1 MKFTQILALL
11 AMVMMLAL
19 SSCDEN
25 TTDPVDDTLKKPAAP
40 TAIMANSSEVNG
52 EATISL
58 KWTKSVSEGTAD
70 FANYELTI
78 LNAANAP
85 VGNII
90 TLAAGAT
97 SYTVAS
103 NLLTQGEI
111 YKFELR
117 AVNKDFDSDA
127 ATISWSPAWRFVEE
141 PSTGFALELYGNK
154 SDYGSGLDFYSD
166 TDQGPIVVSV
176 SKGSQWNIGFDD
188 KDGLKIGSAG
198 ALSYNINPGLTEITA
213 TSVWDATNL
222 DDLYFDKPLNQYS
235 FSESTIDLSKYS
247 SDIVFIARAET
258 AAGSGKFNYV
268 RVFVDYENGSFV
280 RDAGTDNQY
289 IVVYLSYQAEVDVP
303 YAQIGQA
310 K

>member
-1 MKFTQILALL
+1 MKFSQILALL
-11 AMVMMLAL
+11 AMVMLLAL

-25 TTDPVDDTLKKPAAP
+25 TTDPIDDTLSKPAAP
-40 TAIMANSSEVNG
+40 TGIMANSSEVNG

-58 KWTKSVSEGTAD
+58 KWTKSTSEGTTD

-90 TLAAGAT
+90 TIAGGT
-97 SYTVAS
+97 TMYSVAS

-111 YKFELR
+111 YTFELR
-117 AVNKDFDSDA
+117 AVNKDFDSDV
-127 ATISWSPAWRFVEE
+127 ATISWSPAWRFTAED
-141 PSTGFALELYGNK
+141 TGAPLELYGSQ
-154 SDYGSGLDFYSD
+154 SDFGSGLEFYND
-166 TDQGPIVVSV
+166 GAQGPIVLSV
-176 SKGSQWNIGFDD
+176 KSGDDWNIGFDD
-188 KDGLKIGSAG
+188 KSGLKIGSAG

-213 TSVWDATNL
+213 SSVWDATNL
-222 DDLYFDKPLNQYS
+222 DELYFDKPLDQYT
-235 FSESTIDLSKYS
+235 FSESTIDLTKYS

-268 RVFVDYENGSFV
+268 RVLVDYDNGSFV
-280 RDAGTDNQY
+280 RDAGNNQF
-289 IVVYLSYQAEVDVP
+289 IVVHLSYQAEVDVP
-303 YAQIGQA
+303 YAKIDQA